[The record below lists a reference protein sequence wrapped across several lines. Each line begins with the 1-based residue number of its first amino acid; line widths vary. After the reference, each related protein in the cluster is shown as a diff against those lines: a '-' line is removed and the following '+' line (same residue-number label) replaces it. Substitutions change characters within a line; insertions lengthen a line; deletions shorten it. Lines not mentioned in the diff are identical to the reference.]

1 MNVQIK
7 PCTLQGEIGGI
18 TSKSFA
24 HRALICAALAK
35 GESEIQIDDFSQD
48 ISATVECLVSMG
60 ASIKIKDNICQVSP
74 IKTTNKN
81 IKMNCRESGSTLRFL
96 LPVICALGLNA
107 TVFGEGR
114 LPERPL
120 SPLKEE
126 LLKAGAIISDEFPLR
141 VKGKINAGDYK
152 IKGDVSSQFV
162 SGLLFALSLLY
173 ADSTL
178 TLLPPI
184 ESRPYIDITL
194 CVLRDFGANIKE
206 ENNRFYIKG
215 KTMKGRKYVT
225 ESDWSNAA
233 FWLCSGVGVKGLN
246 LNSPQ
251 GDKKILEI
259 LAQMGANIIKQK
271 GTIKA
276 ELSNLKGIEIDV
288 RDIPDLVP
296 VLSVLAATAKGETK
310 FINAGRLRLK
320 ESDRL
325 ESVCEMLKNLGADA
339 KIKEDSLIINGK
351 DSLDGGSVDSFGDHR
366 IVMSAAIL
374 ATKSKS
380 NIIIKNAHAVEKSYP
395 EFFTHFVEL
404 GGNVN
409 VL

>member
-7 PCTLQGEIGGI
+7 PCTLQGEIQGI

-24 HRALICAALAK
+24 HRALICAALAEGK
-35 GESEIQIDDFSQD
+35 SEIQIDDFSQD
-48 ISATVECLVSMG
+48 IAVTVECLKSMG
-60 ASIKIKDNICQVSP
+60 ATIKIEENICQVSP
-74 IKTTNKN
+74 IKTANKK
-81 IKMNCRESGSTLRFL
+81 IEMNCKESGSTLRFL

-107 TVFGEGR
+107 TIHGEGR

-126 LLKAGAIISDEFPLR
+126 LIKAGAIISNEFPLC

-162 SGLLFALSLLY
+162 SGLLFALSTLNG
-173 ADSTL
+173 DSTL
-178 TLLPPI
+178 TLIPPV

-194 CVLRDFGANIKE
+194 CMLRDFGASIKE
-206 ENNRFYIKG
+206 ENNKFFVKG
-215 KTMKGRKYVT
+215 NTLKGRKYVT

-259 LAQMGANIIKQK
+259 LTRMGANIKNEN

-276 ELSNLKGIEIDV
+276 ELSNLKGTEIDA
-288 RDIPDLVP
+288 RNIPDLVP
-296 VLSVLAATAKGETK
+296 VLSALAATVKGETK
-310 FINAGRLRLK
+310 ILNAGRLRLK

-325 ESVCEMLKNLGADA
+325 ESVFEMLKNLGADV
-339 KIKEDSLIINGK
+339 KIKEDSLIIKGK
-351 DSLDGGSVDSFGDHR
+351 DFLEGGTVDSFGDHR
-366 IVMSAAIL
+366 IVMSASIL
-374 ATKSKS
+374 ASKSKS
-380 NIIIKNAHAVEKSYP
+380 DIIIKNAQAVEKSYP
-395 EFFTHFVEL
+395 EFFTHFVRL
-404 GGNVN
+404 GGNIN